1 MRKVKRC
8 LIDELA
14 LHSGKNVMIGAKS
27 SFFYIGPSE
36 EAISDIGTLS
46 LLNKYCVAMYNQKRL
61 PKSALNARIDDVG
74 KREVVESFR
83 RISAYD
89 GCEVAIIIAGREF
102 GVFWT
107 RDEYLEGK
115 KAILDELARLKAEK

>member
-36 EAISDIGTLS
+36 EAISDISILS

-74 KREVVESFR
+74 KREVVDSFS

-89 GCEVAIIIAGREF
+89 GCDVAIIIAGREF

-107 RDEYLEGK
+107 RDEYLAGK
-115 KAILDELARLKAEK
+115 KALLDELARLKAEK